1 MKVQNKNRDKNR
13 MIRYAFM
20 ICTILIA
27 CVTVYT
33 TQKVVNLGMRNHQL
47 QMIDMVTGRI
57 TENMNHY
64 FQGQWDNIQYVRSTL
79 TQRSFESEDEILESL
94 GAEEDALRGSY
105 NELLLL
111 LIDDEGFYYSS
122 DAGKVA
128 VWRSPNTAFASA
140 ELDRDKSVTISSLA
154 EMSTES
160 KEYLCFTKK
169 MEKPLTA
176 SDGSTFTHMVLA
188 ADKSVFDIDLSLASF
203 GKITDTFVMNSEGKT
218 INAQEL
224 NTELAK
230 TYNLVKTLEKADFF
244 IGNTYE
250 ELKDALKTHS
260 NVTSMIAFDN
270 REYYISFQYM
280 GIEDW
285 YGVFLVDQHDM
296 SSNVEQTMYDMSLGL
311 AAGFVLMGIVLAG
324 FLLYNTRISLMK
336 ERNNKEQ
343 LRIAM
348 ETAKQANR
356 AKSEFLSRMSHDIR
370 TPLNGI
376 MGMVDM
382 AKVKADD
389 KPALMEC
396 LRKISNASEHL
407 QMLVNEVL
415 DISRIESGKITVNE
429 EQINLLESMTVVH
442 DIIESRALS
451 RNQIYKTDFS
461 GIVHP
466 LVISDIHLLNQILLN
481 LMGNSVKYTPEGGSI
496 KFTVFEEAVDEK
508 SAKYHF
514 IVEDTG
520 IGMKKEF
527 LEHIYERFSQE
538 TISARSSYE
547 GTGLGMAIVK
557 EFVELLGGTIEIES
571 EVNIGTKFE
580 VVVLLPFM
588 TETEKKAMEET
599 VFSIEKQSYHILLAE
614 DNIINM
620 EIAEFILTENGMTCV
635 TAENGQEM
643 VEAFSRSA
651 LYEFDAIMTDIRM
664 PILDGLEATKMIRSL
679 EREDAKTV
687 PIIAMTANAYNDD
700 RELSLNAGMN
710 AHLTKPLSEEQILK
724 TLNQLCGK

>member
-1 MKVQNKNRDKNR
+1 MDVQNSSRGKNR
-13 MIRYAFM
+13 MIRYAFV
-20 ICTILIA
+20 ISAILIA
-27 CVTVYT
+27 CVMVYT
-33 TQKVVNLGMRNHQL
+33 TQKVVNRGMRNHQL
-47 QMIDMVTGRI
+47 QMIDMVTSRI
-57 TENMNHY
+57 TENMNHF

-79 TQRSFESEDEILESL
+79 TQRSFESEDEILKCL
-94 GAEEDALRGSY
+94 GEEEDALRGSY

-122 DAGKVA
+122 EAGKVA
-128 VWRSPNTAFASA
+128 FWRSPNTAFASA

-154 EMSTES
+154 ELSTES
-160 KEYLCFTKK
+160 KEYLCFTKRL
-169 MEKPLTA
+169 EKPLTA
-176 SDGSTFTHMVLA
+176 SDGSSFTHMVLA

-224 NTELAK
+224 NTELAQA
-230 TYNLVKTLEKADFF
+230 YNLVKTLEKADFF

-250 ELKDALKTHS
+250 ELKKALKTNS
-260 NVTSMIAFDN
+260 NVTSMIEFKDK
-270 REYYISFQYM
+270 EYYISFQYM
-280 GIEDW
+280 GVEDW
-285 YGVFLVDQHDM
+285 YGVFLVDQNDM

-311 AAGFVLMGIVLAG
+311 AVGFVLMGIVLAG
-324 FLLYNTRISLMK
+324 FLLYNTRIHLTR

-343 LRIAM
+343 LRVAM

-376 MGMVDM
+376 MGMADM
-382 AKVKADD
+382 AKAKADD
-389 KPALMEC
+389 KPVLLEC
-396 LRKISNASEHL
+396 LRKINSASEHL

-415 DISRIESGKITVNE
+415 DISRIESGEITVNE
-429 EQINLLESMTVVH
+429 EKMNLFESMTVVN

-451 RNQIYKTDFS
+451 RNQIYETDFS
-461 GIVHP
+461 GITHP
-466 LVISDIHLLNQILLN
+466 LVISDAHLLNQILLN
-481 LMGNSVKYTPEGGSI
+481 LLGNSIKYTPEGGSI
-496 KFTVFEEAVDEK
+496 KFTVYEEAVDEK
-508 SAKYHF
+508 SAKYHY

-538 TISARSSYE
+538 AISARSSYE

-557 EFVELLGGTIEIES
+557 EFVELLEGTITIES
-571 EVNIGTKFE
+571 EVNVGTKFE
-580 VVVLLPFM
+580 VVVQFQFM
-588 TETEKKAMEET
+588 TETEEKSMNET
-599 VFSIEKQSYHILLAE
+599 VVSVEKRAYHILLAE
-614 DNIINM
+614 DNVINM
-620 EIAEFILTENGMTCV
+620 EIAQFMLTENGMTCV

-664 PILDGLEATKMIRSL
+664 PVLDGLEAAKAIRSL

-700 RELSLNAGMN
+700 RELSMNAGMN

-724 TLNQLCGK
+724 TLNQLCGT